1 MLETTYRAIS
11 TGATLPGVATLPS
24 VAANRNDVGLT
35 DESRQL
41 PHRMAFVCF
50 AGDAVVVLACLLAA
64 FWLRFGTGLRQFGV
78 EAPRITL
85 SNYDSYIICGVVS
98 LLLVMAQKQLYG
110 RNYLL
115 DLRSTLKQVC
125 AACLVWGI
133 GFIGLSLFFK
143 TQPPLS
149 RVYVVL
155 ATGTAMTGLYIW
167 RHLFYR
173 ILRQESIA
181 GKLRQRVLVVGWTA
195 YAQRLKEIIEND
207 PSHPY
212 ELVCCVP
219 SPEGTFQQEPPPG
232 VQRFDDYQEIRRLV
246 DTLAPDIVLVADLN
260 VSAKHWEALA
270 SICEEELIQFKVV
283 PSFFT
288 ILISGLKS
296 EAISGIPILGVS
308 RLPLDCMFNKLT
320 KRLVDIVGAMV
331 GLVLSTPLIAIFG
344 LIVYLE
350 SPGPIFYRQR
360 RLGRNGRAFDM
371 VKIRSMRLDAE
382 KDGKIGWS
390 KEHDPRRLRIGAF
403 IRKWNIDEVPQFWNV
418 LKGEMSLVGPRPERP
433 ELIRNFKCEIPHY
446 NMRHTVKP
454 GITGWAQV
462 NGLRGDTDLTE
473 RISYDLYYIEHWN
486 LVFDLQTMLLTF
498 CKNKNAH

>member
-1 MLETTYRAIS
+1 MLESTYRVIS
-11 TGATLPGVATLPS
+11 TGATPPRVVTLPS
-24 VAANRNDVGLT
+24 VAANRADVGLT

-50 AGDAVVVLACLLAA
+50 AGDAVVVLACLLVA
-64 FWLRFGTGLRQFGV
+64 FWLRFGTILRQFGV

-85 SNYDSYIICGVVS
+85 ANYYSYIICGVVS
-98 LLLVMAQKQLYG
+98 LLLVMAQKQVYE

-115 DLRSTLKQVC
+115 DLHSTLKQVC

-133 GFIGLSLFFK
+133 GFLGLSLFFE

-155 ATGTAMTGLYIW
+155 ATGTAMIGLYIW
-167 RHLFYR
+167 RQLFYR
-173 ILRQESIA
+173 FLRQESIA

-344 LIVYLE
+344 Y
-350 SPGPIFYRQR
+350 
-360 RLGRNGRAFDM
+360 M